1 MVKYAVDGNRVLVD
15 DVTFGPIE
23 FLDWDCLTVSALGWG
38 KIQIS
43 NSNRILLNHGYSRR
57 KWMLSLCEVM
67 LDFYPKEVLKIHERV
82 DRFKTVQSF
91 WEHKKDMW
99 A

>member
-1 MVKYAVDGNRVLVD
+1 
-15 DVTFGPIE
+15 
-23 FLDWDCLTVSALGWG
+23 
-38 KIQIS
+38 
-43 NSNRILLNHGYSRR
+43 
-57 KWMLSLCEVM
+57 MLSLCEVM